1 MKCGAKLAASQ
12 PPGQAPSAPA
22 APRAPILAPMGV
34 TSLKCPNC
42 GAPIS
47 PKFGEMVITCEY
59 CGSAVTLSS
68 DGWSSVQKQTMLPIK
83 FTDKDQMTQKIHDLM
98 DKGFMHRHLQES
110 STLQDL
116 NLSYVPYWII
126 PVSARTQVVAA
137 NETMQLANTAAT
149 AAMWGVV
156 LGGLGGRGGGGGGGY
171 RGGMGGGRRIFLPSF
186 RLNLAGSLG
195 AAKLGMFMGGGMM
208 GGGGMK
214 KTAEIDSNYSYPVVG
229 LKAMTQYQPK
239 NYVFSMTERTLF
251 DATKVPKGI
260 QVLNGDVGEEDAKN
274 QAKTLVSQL
283 QSDKAH
289 AQYHMIQSLHTDMD
303 VSDGELLHA
312 PIWFAKYDHKGK
324 LIVLVIDANSG
335 FPMTTF
341 GLE

>member
-1 MKCGAKLAASQ
+1 MYCPNCGTENPDGAGFCMKCGTRLGSPQ
-12 PPGQAPSAPA
+12 TSGQAPSAPS

-42 GAPIS
+42 GAPIT

-137 NETMQLANTAAT
+137 NETMQLAN
-149 AAMWGVV
+149 
-156 LGGLGGRGGGGGGGY
+156 
-171 RGGMGGGRRIFLPSF
+171 
-186 RLNLAGSLG
+186 
-195 AAKLGMFMGGGMM
+195 
-208 GGGGMK
+208 
-214 KTAEIDSNYSYPVVG
+214 
-229 LKAMTQYQPK
+229 
-239 NYVFSMTERTLF
+239 
-251 DATKVPKGI
+251 
-260 QVLNGDVGEEDAKN
+260 
-274 QAKTLVSQL
+274 
-283 QSDKAH
+283 
-289 AQYHMIQSLHTDMD
+289 
-303 VSDGELLHA
+303 
-312 PIWFAKYDHKGK
+312 
-324 LIVLVIDANSG
+324 
-335 FPMTTF
+335 
-341 GLE
+341 